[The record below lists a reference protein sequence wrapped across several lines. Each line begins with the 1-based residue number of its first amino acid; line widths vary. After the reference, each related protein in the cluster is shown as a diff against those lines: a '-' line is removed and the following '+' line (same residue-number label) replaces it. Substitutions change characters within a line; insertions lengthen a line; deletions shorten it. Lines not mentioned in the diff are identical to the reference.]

1 LNFGVFAFQALPE
14 TTRSE
19 TAQPASG
26 PAGEPAGGSPSSFGL
41 ITPLLIL
48 IPFIAILFF
57 QSRSQQKK
65 QEATIAGLK
74 KGDRVI
80 TQSGLVGRLIA
91 IEGRYAK
98 LELPPSGTKVT
109 ILRSGLIGRD
119 TEAESTPSA
128 APDAGGDKS
137 KPSKTTTD

>member
-1 LNFGVFAFQALPE
+1 MNFGVFAFQAVPE
-14 TTRSE
+14 PSVGTVQQAPGGAE
-19 TAQPASG
+19 PGAAPPSG
-26 PAGEPAGGSPSSFGL
+26 LGL

-80 TQSGLVGRLIA
+80 TQSGLVGRLLS

-98 LELPPSGTKVT
+98 LELPPSGMKVT
-109 ILRSGLIGRD
+109 VLRSGLLGRD
-119 TEAESTPSA
+119 TEAESSTADSNA
-128 APDAGGDKS
+128 DKTKS
-137 KPSKTTTD
+137 SKTTTD